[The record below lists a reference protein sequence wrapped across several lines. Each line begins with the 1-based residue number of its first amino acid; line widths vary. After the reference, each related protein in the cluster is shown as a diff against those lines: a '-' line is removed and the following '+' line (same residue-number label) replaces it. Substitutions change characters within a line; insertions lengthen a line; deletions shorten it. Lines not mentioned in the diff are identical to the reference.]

1 LAARLA
7 SLRAE
12 RDQELAETIPIGDG
26 DVADR
31 ATNVNGHVR
40 LAMLE
45 DRITT
50 VEEELAAFRET
61 SNRSS
66 EGGVSVGDI
75 VTLDLG
81 DGDETFLLGSVDE
94 ATDSL
99 MSSRPAAHSGKRCW
113 APASAPRWLTGLD
126 PAARSA
132 RGSSQSAE
140 VDPSRRAR
148 HGAVVANL
156 TLG

>member
-1 LAARLA
+1 MTVTISLASRRDTLAARLA
-7 SLRAE
+7 ALRAE
-12 RDQELAETIPIGDG
+12 RDQTLAETIPIGDG

-31 ATNVNGHVR
+31 ATNVNGYVR

-45 DRITT
+45 DRIAT

-81 DGDETFLLGSVDE
+81 DGPETFLLGSVDE
-94 ATDSL
+94 ATDSFDVITP
-99 MSSRPAAHSGKRCW
+99 SSPLGKALLGARVGSSVSYRTRPGRT
-113 APASAPRWLTGLD
+113 L
-126 PAARSA
+126 SA
-132 RGSSQSAE
+132 RII
-140 VDPSRRAR
+140 
-148 HGAVVANL
+148 AVS
-156 TLG
+156 